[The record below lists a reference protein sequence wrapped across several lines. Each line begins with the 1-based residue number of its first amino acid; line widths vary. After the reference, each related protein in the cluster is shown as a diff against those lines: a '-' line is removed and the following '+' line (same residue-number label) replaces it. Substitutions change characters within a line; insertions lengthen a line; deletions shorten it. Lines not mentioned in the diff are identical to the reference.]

1 VACIERGMSATT
13 TMSNQ
18 DRRFLLNHVRVGPS
32 VKRKER
38 DGLDDLKP
46 SARKLAKL
54 SIPRPGSQALAPAP
68 DSRNQLLA
76 GYLAHEFLTKGTL
89 FGQPW
94 DPARAEAFPVSA
106 DSRRLKLKAEMGSR
120 AEPQVEKNQFN
131 QRYVEVA
138 DLLKTNGAYL
148 SGIVNPTQLARS
160 LQL

>member
-1 VACIERGMSATT
+1 MSATT

-18 DRRFLLNHVRVGPS
+18 DRRFLNHVRVGPS

-46 SARKLAKL
+46 PAPKVARL
-54 SIPRPGSQALAPAP
+54 SIPRPGSPAPAPAP

-94 DPARAEAFPVSA
+94 DPARAEAVPVSA

-120 AEPQVEKNQFN
+120 AEPQVEKNQ
-131 QRYVEVA
+131 RYVEVA
-138 DLLKTNGAYL
+138 DLLKTNGAHL
-148 SGIVNPTQLARS
+148 PGIVNPTQLARS